1 MNLATMFASGPT
13 LKAKRKPPEHV
24 YPITILKDWQETY
37 RAIGVSERTAQEII
51 VKMNRVRDKSLPKL
65 RVSSLLR
72 RLRSMEAKG
81 FVEQRKCHIETST
94 KPVMFWKRV
103 KKPCQ

>member
-24 YPITILKDWQETY
+24 YPITILKDWQKTY
-37 RAIGVSERTAQEII
+37 SAIGIHERTAAEII
-51 VKMNRVRDKSLPKL
+51 VKLNRTRDKTLPKL

-72 RLRSMEAKG
+72 QLRSMEAKG
-81 FVEQRKCHIETST
+81 FVSQRTGRVEGST

>member
-1 MNLATMFASGPT
+1 MSLAQMFASGPT
-13 LKAKRKPPEHV
+13 LKAKKQRAV
-24 YPITILKDWQETY
+24 QVQPINIIKDWQKTY
-37 RAIGVSERTAQEII
+37 SAIGIHERTAAEIV
-51 VKMNRVRDKSLPKL
+51 VKLNRTRDESLPKL
-65 RVSSLLR
+65 RVGSLLR

-81 FVEQRKCHIETST
+81 FVTQRTGRVDGST